1 MQLKD
6 VLELISRLKTV
17 YVESKVYYDG
27 YDHMQVIWD
36 PQVDNRYF
44 RISFDKEKS
53 GGYLADV
60 FYKTCIGN
68 VHTRINKRSE
78 LEACMSLTEGGT
90 DMKRK
95 FKVGDKVRVVLNDYH
110 LSKVKV
116 GLIYTV
122 ESILDGAPT
131 PMYIV
136 NGAVMCE
143 YELVPASLNT
153 QIIINNPATVI
164 NWDNGQKTVVKC
176 DGRDEYDELFGIA
189 LAALKYTFGNDEA
202 ASKKAY
208 ELLTSTLAKAKEF
221 KIPDAIMEKFTND
234 KLAIMVSNQEEW
246 ETLLKYLEKKGF
258 VWNSGHLPTKYGR
271 NYDPRMGGVVS
282 DWMQN
287 RFGMMSG
294 KNSKE
299 KITFK
304 QIKGGLK

>member
-1 MQLKD
+1 MKLRD
-6 VLELISRLKTV
+6 VNEVVDKLLETYEGAKAHNLEG
-17 YVESKVYYDG
+17 YV
-27 YDHMQVIWD
+27 QVLWNPD
-36 PQVDNRYF
+36 DEHYF
-44 RISFDKEKS
+44 RITFEKEKS
-53 GGYLADV
+53 GGYIANV
-60 FYKTCIGN
+60 FYKTFLGN
-68 VHTRINKRSE
+68 VRTKINKRIE
-78 LEACMSLTEGGT
+78 LEACMSLEQGGT

-221 KIPDAIMEKFTND
+221 KIPDAIMKKFKEG
-234 KLAIMVSNQEEW
+234 KLAIVVDNQEDW
-246 ETLLKYLEKKGF
+246 TTLMKYLEKVGLT
-258 VWNSGHLPTKYGR
+258 WNSGHKPTQYAQT
-271 NYDPRMGGVVS
+271 YDTRMRGVIS
-282 DWMQN
+282 TYPN
-287 RFGMMSG
+287 RFVMASG
-294 KNSKE
+294 KYSKE